1 VRWLVS
7 RDADWNEQ
15 VAIVSRWLRMLALD
29 TFGPV
34 GVPLT
39 TPQAF
44 RIGLVEETPT
54 WQTGAGSRES

>member
-1 VRWLVS
+1 VAARP
-7 RDADWNEQ
+7 RAEADWNEQ

-39 TPQAF
+39 TPNAF
-44 RIGLVEETPT
+44 LIGLIDGASKDLSI
-54 WQTGAGSRES
+54 GAGRL